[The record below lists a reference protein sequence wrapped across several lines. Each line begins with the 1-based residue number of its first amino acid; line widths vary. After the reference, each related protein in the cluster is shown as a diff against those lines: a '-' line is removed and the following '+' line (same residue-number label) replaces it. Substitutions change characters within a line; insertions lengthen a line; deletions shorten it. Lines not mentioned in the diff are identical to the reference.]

1 MNLSMM
7 NISALKSLNIYE
19 NKAVSKRI
27 QQSTR
32 HWFVDCH
39 LLDSL
44 GQPSRHFLHTIC
56 VDYRQITKVNVS
68 LLIIHTKRMFAS
80 RKEGWA
86 GETKKR
92 HRKCSFCQSWF
103 VGFCC
108 LGLIF
113 MAQHLMK
120 YLLFGHPCF
129 ATFDEVFIV
138 WQPIL
143 CPGRINLDY
152 K

>member
-1 MNLSMM
+1 MKIKLYPNESKNRQTTDLLIVICWICLNNL
-7 NISALKSLNIYE
+7 
-19 NKAVSKRI
+19 
-27 QQSTR
+27 TT
-32 HWFVDCH
+32 
-39 LLDSL
+39 
-44 GQPSRHFLHTIC
+44 FLHSNC

-129 ATFDEVFIV
+129 ATFNKV
-138 WQPIL
+138 
-143 CPGRINLDY
+143 Y
-152 K
+152 YS